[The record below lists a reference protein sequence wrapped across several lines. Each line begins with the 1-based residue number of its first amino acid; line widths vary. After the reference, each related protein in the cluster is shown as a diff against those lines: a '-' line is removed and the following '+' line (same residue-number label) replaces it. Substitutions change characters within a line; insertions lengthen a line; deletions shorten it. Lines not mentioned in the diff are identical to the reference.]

1 MDFSGFEKLSLL
13 DYDKHIASS
22 LFVAGCDFRC
32 PWCHNS
38 SLVMDPASAPTI
50 PWEEILAFFKKR
62 KGMIEG
68 VCITGGEPTLMP
80 DLMEKINDLKSLGY
94 LVKLDTNGSR
104 PKVLKEALES
114 GLIDYVA
121 MDIKNAPSRYA
132 RTVGLALLDIAPI
145 KESASLLLA
154 GGVDFEFRTT
164 IVEEFHDEE
173 AMKEIAGWIKGAPRY
188 FLQRYIDGPNCI
200 RSGFHMVEKEK
211 ASAWLALFSESVGS
225 ASLRG
230 YD

>member
-38 SLVMDPASAPTI
+38 SLVLDPASAPSI
-50 PWEEILAFFKKR
+50 PWEEIVSFFRKR

-80 DLMEKINDLKSLGY
+80 DLMEKIAELKSLGY

-104 PKVLKEALES
+104 PAVLRKILAS

-121 MDIKNAPSRYA
+121 MDIKNAPTRYA
-132 RTVGLALLDIAPI
+132 RTAGLASLDIAPI
-145 KESASLLLA
+145 QESVSLLLSRE
-154 GGVDFEFRTT
+154 VDFEFRTT

-173 AMKEIAGWIKGAPRY
+173 AMKDIAGWIKGAPRY

-211 ASAWLALFSESVGS
+211 ASAWLALFSGSVGS

>member
-38 SLVMDPASAPTI
+38 SLVVDPASAPSI
-50 PWEEILAFFKKR
+50 PWEDILSFVRKR
-62 KGMIEG
+62 RGVIEG

-80 DLMEKINDLKSLGY
+80 DLMEKIAELKSLGY

-104 PKVLKEALES
+104 PSVLRRALES

-132 RTVGLALLDIAPI
+132 RTAGLPALDIRPI
-145 KESASLLLA
+145 EESVSLLLS

-173 AMKEIAGWIKGAPRY
+173 AMKEIRDWIKGAPRY

-200 RSGFHMVEKEK
+200 HSGFHMVEKEK
-211 ASAWLALFSESVGS
+211 ASAWLALLSGYVG
-225 ASLRG
+225 AALLRG